1 MPALFRY
8 YRLDHQLMRRL
19 GLRLTT
25 GPDHRLSRPHGHLPG
40 AHRHPLHGITTH
52 SHRRLWRRRRRIPYS
67 VDYDIEDQVFKLFAT
82 WSFLVIVGQ
91 ECQGY
96 TAYPLPPCLK
106 LRKASSQPGM
116 IWCAPTTNLNGCI
129 ARDPSYWIGIPF
141 RWESQFASIPD
152 GYLLAGVHLGTVPGV
167 WTT

>member
-40 AHRHPLHGITTH
+40 AHRHPLHRITTH

-91 ECQGY
+91 ECRDIQRTLSTLFEIAQCIVPSGDDLVCPY
-96 TAYPLPPCLK
+96 NK
-106 LRKASSQPGM
+106 FER
-116 IWCAPTTNLNGCI
+116 CI
-129 ARDPSYWIGIPF
+129 AGTRHIGL
-141 RWESQFASIPD
+141 EDLSTGKQFARIPD
-152 GYLLAGVHLGTVPGV
+152 GYLLA
-167 WTT
+167 